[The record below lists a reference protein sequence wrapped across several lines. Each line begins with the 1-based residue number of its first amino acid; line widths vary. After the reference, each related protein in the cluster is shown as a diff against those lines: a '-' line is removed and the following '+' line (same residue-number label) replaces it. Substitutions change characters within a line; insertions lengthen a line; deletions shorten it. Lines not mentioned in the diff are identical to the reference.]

1 MQALNKLF
9 EESILIWRLTDLLS
23 ALMYLTIAL
32 TLVEIS
38 DLHVLVILAIGYV
51 PCVLLL
57 VVLEK
62 TSLWNPVLIDVRSR
76 QYREAG
82 KKSNP

>member
-1 MQALNKLF
+1 MQTLNKLL
-9 EESILIWRLTDLLS
+9 EESTLIWRLTDLLS
-23 ALMYLTIAL
+23 ALMYLTIVL
-32 TLVEIS
+32 TLIEIS
-38 DLHVLVILAIGYV
+38 DFHVLVIMAIGYV

-57 VVLEK
+57 AVLEQ

-76 QYREAG
+76 VYREAE